1 VVPSPKLVPL
11 NLTDDERQTLEEWSR
26 RRKTAQAL
34 AQRSRIVLACA
45 AGDPNS
51 VVAADLG
58 VSRAMV
64 SKWRSRFAERR
75 LKGLTDEP
83 RPGRPRTVGDEQVEA
98 VITATLEQEP
108 AGGDTHW
115 STRSMARSQ
124 GMSQSA
130 VSRIWRAFGLK
141 PHLVETWKLST
152 DPQFI
157 GKVRDVVGLYLDP
170 PEHAL
175 VLCVDEKSQIQA
187 ADRTAPGLPLWPA
200 TAARMRHDR
209 LRTGTTSLLA
219 ALEMASGLMIA
230 RRQRRPQEFL
240 GFLGLIDAAVPQSLD
255 LHLVCDCYGTYET
268 EAVKKWLLRRSR
280 FHPHFIPTSSS
291 WLNLVERWFAE
302 LTNRKPRRRAHL
314 SVAGLEASIRRWAS
328 EWKADPKPFVWSVT
342 TGELMESLATYC
354 ERIDPE

>member
-1 VVPSPKLVPL
+1 MPGPKPL
-11 NLTDDERQTLEEWSR
+11 PLGLSDEEREVLTAWSR
-26 RRKTAQAL
+26 RATERSLAL
-34 AQRSRIVLACA
+34 RSRIVLQCGA
-45 AGDPNS
+45 DRPNS
-51 VVAADLG
+51 VVAQSLG
-58 VSRAMV
+58 VSRETV
-64 SKWRSRFAERR
+64 RKWRSRFARDR
-75 LKGLTDEP
+75 LQGLGDEP
-83 RPGRPRTVGDEQVEA
+83 RPGRPRTISDERVEL
-98 VITATLEQEP
+98 VVTKTLGERGP
-108 AGGDTHW
+108 W
-115 STRSMARSQ
+115 STRSMAAAT
-124 GMSQSA
+124 GMSQTA
-130 VSRIWRAFGLK
+130 VSRIWRAFGLE
-141 PHLVETWKLST
+141 PHLTQAWKLTT

-314 SVAGLEASIRRWAS
+314 SVAGREASIRRWAS